1 VKKKLLPETDEA
13 AVQAIIDSKA
23 INKSGGLFNLGIHV
37 ANSAVVM
44 EAMRRIKATEKV
56 ATIAKEQRKKDAAAK
71 TDNNALDH
79 FVSWVEAG
87 ANVDPTTGHPKLSK
101 DASVAIVKV
110 LLPKI
115 APTEKLKDY
124 KTMANCVKWLGELAG
139 GTTWVDEMKQL
150 QASSP

>member
-1 VKKKLLPETDEA
+1 
-13 AVQAIIDSKA
+13 
-23 INKSGGLFNLGIHV
+23 
-37 ANSAVVM
+37 
-44 EAMRRIKATEKV
+44 MRRVKATEKV
-56 ATIAKEQRKKDAAAK
+56 AKIAMEQRKKDAAAK
-71 TDNNALDH
+71 TDNNTLDH
-79 FVSWVEAG
+79 FVSWVEAC
-87 ANVDPTTGHPKLSK
+87 ANVDPNTGHPRSSK

-124 KTMANCVKWLGELAG
+124 KTVSNCVKWLDKLAG

>member
-1 VKKKLLPETDEA
+1 MLIQLW
-13 AVQAIIDSKA
+13 
-23 INKSGGLFNLGIHV
+23 
-37 ANSAVVM
+37 
-44 EAMRRIKATEKV
+44 
-56 ATIAKEQRKKDAAAK
+56 
-71 TDNNALDH
+71 DNPSYSSL
-79 FVSWVEAG
+79 
-87 ANVDPTTGHPKLSK
+87 
-101 DASVAIVKV
+101 AIVEV